1 MLAPLFTQKW
11 RLAKSTCL
19 CVIRES
25 YNYSSHA
32 RPISIIFLH
41 FTRKSYSKYLKTNF
55 KFVCFQS
62 CFRFYR
68 FCPVGLNFEMASIWV
83 HCLIAV
89 ISISS
94 LDVDCRKH
102 HGKVVT
108 TLINARWEVTPVV
121 LEIAEFIAD
130 ENPYEFWVF
139 VDDVTKLDPPL
150 VELASEREQ
159 YVKSLELASRVLSPV
174 KMNMLR
180 LSLSLHVYSPKVEM
194 YGQMASEKGIKCPA
208 AVDYDGRIFCQVKEL
223 REALAR

>member
-1 MLAPLFTQKW
+1 
-11 RLAKSTCL
+11 
-19 CVIRES
+19 
-25 YNYSSHA
+25 
-32 RPISIIFLH
+32 
-41 FTRKSYSKYLKTNF
+41 
-55 KFVCFQS
+55 
-62 CFRFYR
+62 
-68 FCPVGLNFEMASIWV
+68 MASLWV
-83 HCLIAV
+83 HFVIAL

-130 ENPYEFWVF
+130 ENPDEFWVF
-139 VDDVTKLDPPL
+139 VDDVAKLSPPL
-150 VELASEREQ
+150 VELGSEKQQ

-180 LSLSLHVYSPKVEM
+180 LSLSLHTYSPKVEM
-194 YGQMASEKGIKCPA
+194 YGQMAGEKGIKCPA

-223 REALAR
+223 QEALAK